1 MTTPESVLGV
11 LALCRLDFAT
21 LHTASPVT
29 MRPLDEC
36 VRCVRF
42 KRVRARVRKKIARLI
57 GYLAARNPSE
67 ISLREALKTL
77 HTLHTLHSRSKAFVF
92 IEISVCWVCV
102 RLAVF
107 VLGCGFGGGRGDD

>member
-1 MTTPESVLGV
+1 MSAPKSVLGV

-21 LHTASPVT
+21 LHTCSPVT
-29 MRPLDEC
+29 TRVLDEC

-57 GYLAARNPSE
+57 AYPAALITSK

-77 HTLHTLHSRSKAFVF
+77 QTLHTLHTASKAFVF
-92 IEISVCWVCV
+92 IEVLVCWVCV
-102 RLAVF
+102 GLAVF
-107 VLGCGFGGGRGDD
+107 VLCWVFGGRNGQ

>member
-42 KRVRARVRKKIARLI
+42 KRARVRVRKKITRSFACSDARS
-57 GYLAARNPSE
+57 ANE
-67 ISLREALKTL
+67 ISLREAMETLQTL
-77 HTLHTLHSRSKAFVF
+77 HTLHTLPKGFVF
-92 IEISVCWVCV
+92 IEIFVCWVCV
-102 RLAVF
+102 GLAVF
-107 VLGCGFGGGRGDD
+107 VLGCVFGARDGQ